1 VIEPSTIDTA
11 TAGLPRIP
19 PEVSLLVAIARTLA
33 SGDTEGGP
41 GEHDAARRARM
52 SPVPRRIAATLLL
65 GLALAAFFAVTA
77 AGAENAAAPMCDGHR
92 ATIVGTAGDDVIQ
105 GTEKADV
112 IWGGPGDD
120 KIYGGLGNDIICG
133 GAGDDLIHGG
143 RGNDWIEGGAGT
155 DRVFGDLGDD
165 HLTGGPG
172 NQDEVSGGLGI
183 DTVNGGA
190 GNEDI
195 VRGDY
200 GYDRMDGGPG
210 SGDIA
215 SFSTAVAGKKG
226 SGVWVSLPDHK
237 ALGDGHDRLFRFE
250 SIEGSAFHDT
260 LIGDSQSNVIAGGP
274 GNDTIIGGGGR
285 DTLNG
290 GQGTD
295 RCKGGPTLISCG
307 KEAAPIGSAYV
318 TLDPDAAGGGGLQI
332 VGGNGPDKFTVS
344 YAEGETKEVAPGTKG
359 TTKSGETP
367 TATGE
372 PTTTGTFTVSAAAP
386 LAAGEGC
393 VRTTGDPKQV
403 TCPTL
408 GPARWLM
415 ADLGPGNDELTVE
428 GSLEAV
434 DFVRINGGE
443 GNDVIHGGPEED
455 LIESGPGS
463 DHIYGGDGSDGLIGG
478 LPGPTYLYGEGG
490 GDLLAAGGGCAG
502 GTLDGGPGEDD
513 ASFAETQAH
522 PGTLYISLEAGWAW
536 INAVK
541 HCDKVRLPRTDED
554 IEGSFDNDV
563 LIGDAQDNVLLG
575 QPGVDSFFG
584 RGGNDVIVAADGV
597 KDWYIQCGNKGHP
610 EGTAI
615 IDGIDPEPQD
625 CAKVVEGGHV
635 QGLGKAAEG
644 NGSRPGG
651 ED

>member
-1 VIEPSTIDTA
+1 
-11 TAGLPRIP
+11 
-19 PEVSLLVAIARTLA
+19 
-33 SGDTEGGP
+33 
-41 GEHDAARRARM
+41 
-52 SPVPRRIAATLLL
+52 
-65 GLALAAFFAVTA
+65 
-77 AGAENAAAPMCDGHR
+77 MCDGHR
-92 ATIVGTAGDDVIQ
+92 ATIVGTAGDDVIE

-210 SGDIA
+210 SGRHRLLLDRGRGA
-215 SFSTAVAGKKG
+215 QGERRLGLAAGPQG
-226 SGVWVSLPDHK
+226 ARRRPRPALPLRGDRR
-237 ALGDGHDRLFRFE
+237 LGLPRHADRRQ
-250 SIEGSAFHDT
+250 AR
-260 LIGDSQSNVIAGGP
+260 SNVIVGGP

-307 KEAAPIGSAYV
+307 KEAAPVGSAYV

-344 YAEGETKEVAPGTKG
+344 YAEGETKEVAPVRKARRRRA
-359 TTKSGETP
+359 KRRR
-367 TATGE
+367 ATGE
-372 PTTTGTFTVSAAAP
+372 PTTTGTFTVTAAAP

-403 TCPTL
+403 TCATL

-443 GNDVIHGGPEED
+443 GNDTIHGGPEED

-644 NGSRPGG
+644 NGSHPGG

>member
-1 VIEPSTIDTA
+1 
-11 TAGLPRIP
+11 
-19 PEVSLLVAIARTLA
+19 
-33 SGDTEGGP
+33 
-41 GEHDAARRARM
+41 M
-52 SPVPRRIAATLLL
+52 PRRIAATILL
-65 GLALAAFFAVTA
+65 GLLVAAYLAVAA
-77 AGAENAAAPMCDGHR
+77 AGAEDGAAPMCDGHR

-112 IWGGPGDD
+112 IWAGPGDD
-120 KIYGGLGNDIICG
+120 KVYGGRGNDIICG
-133 GAGDDLIHGG
+133 GPGDDLIHGG
-143 RGNDWIEGGAGT
+143 RGNDWIEGGGGT

-165 HLTGGPG
+165 HLNGGAG

-183 DTVNGGA
+183 DSVNGGP
-190 GNEDI
+190 GNEDL

-210 SGDIA
+210 KGDIA
-215 SFSTAVAGKKG
+215 SFSTAVAGLRG
-226 SGVWVSLPDHK
+226 SGVWVSLPKHR

-260 LIGDSQSNVIAGGP
+260 LIGDAHPNVILGGP
-274 GNDTIIGGGGR
+274 GNDKIIGGGGR

-295 RCKGGPTLISCG
+295 SCRGGPTRISCG
-307 KEAAPIGSAYV
+307 PEPAPVGSAYV
-318 TLDPDAAGGGGLQI
+318 TLDPDPAGGGGLQI
-332 VGGNGPDKFTVS
+332 VGGGGRDDFDVS
-344 YAEGETKEVAPGTKG
+344 YAEGETKEVPPGTEG

-367 TATGE
+367 AATGE
-372 PTTTGTFTVSAAAP
+372 PSTGEPSTGETSTTGTFTVDAAAP

-393 VRTTGDPKQV
+393 TRTKGDVRQV
-403 TCPTL
+403 TCATL

-415 ADLGPGNDELTVE
+415 ADLGPGNDKFTVD

-434 DFVRINGGE
+434 DFVRVNGGD
-443 GNDVIHGGPEED
+443 GNDIIHGGPEED
-455 LIESGPGS
+455 LLQSGPGS
-463 DHIYGGDGSDGLIGG
+463 DHVYGGDGSDGLIGG

-536 INAVK
+536 IDAIK
-541 HCDKVRLPRTDED
+541 HCDKVRLPRSDED

-563 LIGDAQDNVLLG
+563 LIGDARDNVLLG

-597 KDWYIQCGNKGHP
+597 KDWYIQCGNKGRP

-615 IDGIDPEPQD
+615 IDAIDPEPKD

-644 NGSRPGG
+644 NGSHPDR
-651 ED
+651 ER

>member
-1 VIEPSTIDTA
+1 
-11 TAGLPRIP
+11 
-19 PEVSLLVAIARTLA
+19 
-33 SGDTEGGP
+33 
-41 GEHDAARRARM
+41 M

-77 AGAENAAAPMCDGHR
+77 AGAENGVAPMCDGHR
-92 ATIVGTAGDDVIQ
+92 ATIVGTAGDDVIE

-226 SGVWVSLPDHK
+226 SGVWVSLPAHK

-250 SIEGSAFHDT
+250 AIEGSAFHDT
-260 LIGDSQSNVIAGGP
+260 LNGDARSNLIVGGP

-307 KEAAPIGSAYV
+307 KEAAPVGSAYV

-344 YAEGETKEVAPGTKG
+344 YTEGETKEVAPGTEG
-359 TTKSGETP
+359 TTKTGET
-367 TATGE
+367 TTVTEE
-372 PTTTGTFTVSAAAP
+372 PTTTGYFTVSAAAA

-393 VRTTGDPKQV
+393 VRSRGDPKQV
-403 TCPTL
+403 TCAAL

-443 GNDVIHGGPEED
+443 GNDTIHGGPEED

-522 PGTLYISLEAGWAW
+522 PGTLYVSLEAGWAW

-644 NGSRPGG
+644 NGSHPGG

>member
-1 VIEPSTIDTA
+1 MPKRTMSRRSSRRSLTTSRWATASRISAPKVARRKTAPSEPTRPKSVVASAAPHCTEVIEPSTIDTA
-11 TAGLPRIP
+11 IAGLPRIP
-19 PEVSLLVAIARTLA
+19 PGVSGAPSARAAERGALSVSGVVDIPPTLAIA
-33 SGDTEGGP
+33 DTGGGP
-41 GEHDAARRARM
+41 SRHDAARTGRM
-52 SPVPRRIAATLLL
+52 SAVPRRIAATLLL
-65 GLALAAFFAVTA
+65 ALALAACFAVTA
-77 AGAENAAAPMCDGHR
+77 AGAEDGAAPMCDGHR
-92 ATIVGTAGDDVIQ
+92 ATIVGTSGNDVIE

-133 GAGDDLIHGG
+133 GPGDDLIHGG
-143 RGNDWIEGGAGT
+143 RGNDWIEAGSGT

-210 SGDIA
+210 KGDIA
-215 SFSTAVAGKKG
+215 SFSTAVAGLKG
-226 SGVWVSLPDHK
+226 SGVWVNLAKHK

-260 LIGDSQSNVIAGGP
+260 LIGDRNSNVIIGGP

-332 VGGNGPDKFTVS
+332 VGGSGRDDFTVS
-344 YAEGETKEVAPGTKG
+344 YAEGETKEVAPGTEG
-359 TTKSGETP
+359 TTKTGETTP
-367 TATGE
+367 VANE
-372 PTTTGTFTVSAAAP
+372 PTTTGTFTVSAKAA

-393 VRTTGDPKQV
+393 ARTQGDPKQV
-403 TCPTL
+403 TCATL
-408 GPARWLM
+408 GPARWMM

-428 GSLEAV
+428 GSLESV

-443 GNDVIHGGPEED
+443 GKNAIHRGPGGHP
-455 LIESGPGS
+455 IESGPGS

-478 LPGPTYLYGEGG
+478 LP
-490 GDLLAAGGGCAG
+490 
-502 GTLDGGPGEDD
+502 
-513 ASFAETQAH
+513 
-522 PGTLYISLEAGWAW
+522 
-536 INAVK
+536 
-541 HCDKVRLPRTDED
+541 
-554 IEGSFDNDV
+554 
-563 LIGDAQDNVLLG
+563 
-575 QPGVDSFFG
+575 
-584 RGGNDVIVAADGV
+584 
-597 KDWYIQCGNKGHP
+597 
-610 EGTAI
+610 
-615 IDGIDPEPQD
+615 
-625 CAKVVEGGHV
+625 
-635 QGLGKAAEG
+635 
-644 NGSRPGG
+644 RPPHL
-651 ED
+651 

>member
-1 VIEPSTIDTA
+1 MRRLLATTA
-11 TAGLPRIP
+11 LLAF
-19 PEVSLLVAIARTLA
+19 LVAAIVA
-33 SGDTEGGP
+33 
-41 GEHDAARRARM
+41 M
-52 SPVPRRIAATLLL
+52 S
-65 GLALAAFFAVTA
+65 A
-77 AGAENAAAPMCDGHR
+77 AGAESGATPMCHGKR
-92 ATIVGTAGDDVIQ
+92 ATIVGTSGDDVIH
-105 GTEKADV
+105 GTDKPDV
-112 IWGGPGDD
+112 IWGGPGND

-133 GAGDDLIHGG
+133 GSGDDLIHGG

-155 DRVFGDLGDD
+155 DRVCGDLGAG
-165 HLTGGPG
+165 HVSGGG
-172 NQDEVSGGLGI
+172 GGRDEGSGGLGI
-183 DTVNGGA
+183 DAVNGGP
-190 GNEDI
+190 GNEDL

-210 SGDIA
+210 KGDIA
-215 SFSTAVAGKKG
+215 SFSTSVAGLKG
-226 SGVWVSLPDHK
+226 SGVWVSLPRHK

-260 LIGDSQSNVIAGGP
+260 LIGDHQSNVIDGGP

-290 GQGTD
+290 GQGDD
-295 RCKGGPTLISCG
+295 RCKGGPTRISCG
-307 KEAAPIGSAYV
+307 HEPAPIGSAYV
-318 TLDPDAAGGGGLQI
+318 RLDPDPAGGGGLQI
-332 VGGNGPDKFTVS
+332 VGGAGPDDLTVA
-344 YAEGETKEVAPGTKG
+344 YDEGEAKE
-359 TTKSGETP
+359 EEEREHD
-367 TATGE
+367 TGE
-372 PTTTGTFTVSAAAP
+372 VTGAEIESTTGKFIVEGAAP

-393 VRTTGDPKQV
+393 ARTAGNPKQV

-415 ADLGPGNDELTVE
+415 GDLGPGNDELTVQ

-434 DFVRINGGE
+434 DFVRVNGGD
-443 GNDVIHGGPEED
+443 GDDTIRGGPEED
-455 LIESGPGS
+455 LLQSGPGS
-463 DHIYGGDGSDGLIGG
+463 DHVYGGDGSDGLIGG

-536 INAVK
+536 INAIK
-541 HCDKVRLPRTDED
+541 HCDKVRLPRSDED

-563 LIGDAQDNVLLG
+563 LIGDARANVMLG

-584 RGGNDVIVAADGV
+584 RGGKDVIVAADGV

-610 EGTAI
+610 EGIAI
-615 IDGIDPEPQD
+615 VDSIDPEPKD
-625 CAKVVEGGHV
+625 CAKVVTGSTV
-635 QGLGKAAEG
+635 QGLGKAANG
-644 NGSRPGG
+644 N
-651 ED
+651 

>member
-1 VIEPSTIDTA
+1 
-11 TAGLPRIP
+11 
-19 PEVSLLVAIARTLA
+19 
-33 SGDTEGGP
+33 
-41 GEHDAARRARM
+41 M

-65 GLALAAFFAVTA
+65 GLALAAYFAVA
-77 AGAENAAAPMCDGHR
+77 AVGAEDGAAPMCDGHR
-92 ATIVGTAGDDVIQ
+92 ATIVGTDGDDVIQ

-133 GAGDDLIHGG
+133 GPGDDLIHGG
-143 RGNDWIEGGAGT
+143 RGNDWIDGGAGT

-183 DTVNGGA
+183 DTVNGGP

-210 SGDIA
+210 KGDIA
-215 SFSTAVAGKKG
+215 SFSTAVAGLKG
-226 SGVWVSLPDHK
+226 SGVWVDLAKHR

-260 LIGDSQSNVIAGGP
+260 LIGDSQANVINGGP

-295 RCKGGPTLISCG
+295 SCRGGPTRISCG
-307 KEAAPIGSAYV
+307 KEAPPRGSAYV

-332 VGGNGPDKFTVS
+332 VGGNGRDDLTVS
-344 YAEGETKEVAPGTKG
+344 YAEGE
-359 TTKSGETP
+359 
-367 TATGE
+367 
-372 PTTTGTFTVSAAAP
+372 PTTGIFTVTAKAA

-393 VRTTGDPKQV
+393 VVTKGDPKQV
-403 TCPTL
+403 TCATL

-443 GNDVIHGGPEED
+443 GNDTIHGGPEED

-463 DHIYGGDGSDGLIGG
+463 DHIYGGAGSDGLIGG

-502 GTLDGGPGEDD
+502 GVLDGGEGEDD

-522 PGTLYISLEAGWAW
+522 PGTLYISLEAGKAW
-536 INAVK
+536 INAIK
-541 HCDKVRLPRTDED
+541 HCDKVRLVNDED
-554 IEGSFDNDV
+554 AEGSFDNDV
-563 LIGDAQDNVLLG
+563 LIGDSGDNVLIG

-644 NGSRPGG
+644 NGSHPDREG
-651 ED
+651 

>member
-1 VIEPSTIDTA
+1 MT
-11 TAGLPRIP
+11 PRGAA
-19 PEVSLLVAIARTLA
+19 ECAAVRRRVAAIASFACLFAALVVVTA
-33 SGDTEGGP
+33 SG
-41 GEHDAARRARM
+41 
-52 SPVPRRIAATLLL
+52 
-65 GLALAAFFAVTA
+65 
-77 AGAENAAAPMCDGHR
+77 AESEPTPMCHGRR
-92 ATIVGTAGDDVIQ
+92 ATIVGTSGDDVIQ
-105 GTEKADV
+105 GTEGSDV
-112 IWGGPGDD
+112 IVAGPGDD

-133 GAGDDLIHGG
+133 DTGDDLIHGG
-143 RGNDWIEGGAGT
+143 RGNDWIDGGPGT

-172 NQDEVSGGLGI
+172 DQDEVSGGLGI

-190 GNEDI
+190 GNEDL

-215 SFSTAVAGKKG
+215 SFSTSVAGRKG
-226 SGVWVSLPDHK
+226 SGVWVDLARHK
-237 ALGDGHDRLFRFE
+237 AYGDGHDRLFRFE
-250 SIEGSAFHDT
+250 AIEGSAFHDT
-260 LIGDSQSNVIAGGP
+260 LIGDGHPNVIDGGP

-285 DTLNG
+285 DTLDG

-295 RCKGGPTLISCG
+295 RCKGGPTRVSCG
-307 KEAAPIGSAYV
+307 KEAAPVGSAYIR
-318 TLDPDAAGGGGLQI
+318 LDPDPAGGGGLQI
-332 VGGNGPDKFTVS
+332 VGGTGPDNFVVS
-344 YAEGETKEVAPGTKG
+344 YAEGEEAAAPAQAPGTTQAGEAKG
-359 TTKSGETP
+359 VEPKESET
-367 TATGE
+367 E
-372 PTTTGTFTVSAAAP
+372 PTSGVFTVTGAAP

-393 VRTTGDPKQV
+393 VRTTGNPKEV
-403 TCPTL
+403 TCATL

-415 ADLGPGNDELTVE
+415 ADLGPGNDGLRVA

-434 DFVRINGGE
+434 DFVRINGGD
-443 GNDVIHGGPEED
+443 GNDTIRGGPEED
-455 LIESGPGS
+455 LLQSGPGS
-463 DHIYGGDGSDGLIGG
+463 DRVYGGDGSDGLIGG

-536 INAVK
+536 INAIK
-541 HCDKVRLPRTDED
+541 HCDKVRLPRSDED

-563 LIGDAQDNVLLG
+563 LIGDAEDNVMLG

-597 KDWYIQCGNKGHP
+597 KDWYIQCGNKGRP
-610 EGTAI
+610 EGVAI
-615 IDGIDPEPQD
+615 VDSIDPEAQD
-625 CAKVVEGGHV
+625 CAKVVTGSTV
-635 QGLGKAAEG
+635 AGLGKAAEG
-644 NGSRPGG
+644 N
-651 ED
+651 